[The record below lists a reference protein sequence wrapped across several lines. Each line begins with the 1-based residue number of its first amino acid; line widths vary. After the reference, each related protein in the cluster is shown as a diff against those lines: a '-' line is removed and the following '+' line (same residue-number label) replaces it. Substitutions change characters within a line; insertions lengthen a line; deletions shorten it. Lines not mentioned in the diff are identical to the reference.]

1 MIFDDFFTQNFS
13 DALYSEISRHDL
25 LRLDNTSF
33 YLLVLSIGTNRTVS
47 PLVEMCIEKN
57 LTNKL
62 IDICLQKNL
71 DRWEKVQTS
80 LSKNYTAFD
89 NEIELL
95 TSNQQIDTNTTNN
108 FDIYDSLNNS
118 VKVDNKENSIVDKIE
133 KTDTIQ
139 KSKSN
144 IKDFNHAI
152 KNFIDSTEFNTD
164 DVIVNDIVKILTLD
178 VY

>member
-1 MIFDDFFTQNFS
+1 M
-13 DALYSEISRHDL
+13 
-25 LRLDNTSF
+25 
-33 YLLVLSIGTNRTVS
+33 
-47 PLVEMCIEKN
+47 
-57 LTNKL
+57 
-62 IDICLQKNL
+62 
-71 DRWEKVQTS
+71 DRWLKIHTS

-89 NEIELL
+89 NEMELL

-118 VKVDNKENSIVDKIE
+118 IKVDNKENSIVDKIE

-152 KNFIDSTEFNTD
+152 KNFISSTEFNID

>member
-1 MIFDDFFTQNFS
+1 MIFDEFFTQNFS

-25 LRLDNTSF
+25 LRLDSTSF
-33 YLLVLSIGTNRTVS
+33 YLLVLSLGTNRQVS
-47 PLVEMCIEKN
+47 PIVEMCIEKN

-89 NEIELL
+89 NEVELI
-95 TSNQQIDTNTTNN
+95 TANQTIDTSTTNN

-118 VKVDNKENSIVDKIE
+118 IKVDSKENTITDNVS
-133 KTDTIQ
+133 KTDTLQ

-144 IKDFNHAI
+144 IKDFNVAL
-152 KNFIDSTEFNTD
+152 KNFISSTEFNTD
-164 DVIVNDIVKILTLD
+164 DVIASDIIKLLTLD
-178 VY
+178 IY